1 MWFSGGCKI
10 TTEVEGQKA
19 VVSIAGKV
27 TIGLGDVKL
36 REAISDLLDQ
46 GVRNFVIDLEDVS
59 KIDSSGIGELV
70 VAYTDVRNRG
80 GTLELRGLSGK
91 IPNFP
96 DFPDFPNGFA
106 Y

>member
-10 TTEVEGQKA
+10 TTEEEGQKA
-19 VVSIAGKV
+19 VVSVAGKV

-46 GVRNFVIDLEDVS
+46 GVRDFVIDLEDVS
-59 KIDSSGIGELV
+59 KIDSSGIGELFA
-70 VAYTDVRNRG
+70 AYTDVRSRG
-80 GTLELRGLSGK
+80 GTLELRSLSDK

-96 DFPDFPNGFA
+96 DYPNGFA
-106 Y
+106 